1 MFLLA
6 ATVHF
11 IGVTFYAVYASG
23 ELQPWA
29 EPPDSEQKP
38 WDPMEGAKPQ
48 WDPME
53 SSINSPPEKVVVL
66 LGLLSTYPLR
76 HSFLLSRS
84 LSQSFNQAIF
94 VIFPPIRLYYQS
106 LHHWVFVPFLNQT
119 SHAPTLL
126 SLPSTTMHYFNLK
139 NIANLL
145 RF

>member
-1 MFLLA
+1 MFYISRVPFLPVLYFDVFQTHESWKRVFLLA

-29 EPPDSEQKP
+29 EPPDADQKP

-66 LGLLSTYPLR
+66 LGLLCT
-76 HSFLLSRS
+76 
-84 LSQSFNQAIF
+84 
-94 VIFPPIRLYYQS
+94 
-106 LHHWVFVPFLNQT
+106 
-119 SHAPTLL
+119 
-126 SLPSTTMHYFNLK
+126 
-139 NIANLL
+139 
-145 RF
+145 

>member
-29 EPPDSEQKP
+29 EPPDADQKP

-66 LGLLSTYPLR
+66 LYLLCTYPLGL
-76 HSFLLSRS
+76 SF
-84 LSQSFNQAIF
+84 
-94 VIFPPIRLYYQS
+94 
-106 LHHWVFVPFLNQT
+106 FLI
-119 SHAPTLL
+119 S
-126 SLPSTTMHYFNLK
+126 
-139 NIANLL
+139 
-145 RF
+145 